1 MGLLDKLEHL
11 LIPSKRSKSER
22 INLKEVMC
30 KPKKK
35 NLIETFR
42 TPAVGCEYKNIDG
55 SERQAALEKLKEGER
70 VRLLWD
76 AGKDGNK
83 RAIYLVRG
91 RNTQA
96 FSMKNCFGRLN
107 DKAAADVISKLTQER
122 IATAARV
129 VKIVGATRKRPKLGC
144 IIELS
149 TYRTNENDFQ
159 Q

>member
-11 LIPSKRSKSER
+11 LIPSRRSNSER

-76 AGKDGNK
+76 AGKDDNK
-83 RAIYLVRG
+83 
-91 RNTQA
+91 
-96 FSMKNCFGRLN
+96 
-107 DKAAADVISKLTQER
+107 KAV
-122 IATAARV
+122 
-129 VKIVGATRKRPKLGC
+129 
-144 IIELS
+144 
-149 TYRTNENDFQ
+149 
-159 Q
+159 